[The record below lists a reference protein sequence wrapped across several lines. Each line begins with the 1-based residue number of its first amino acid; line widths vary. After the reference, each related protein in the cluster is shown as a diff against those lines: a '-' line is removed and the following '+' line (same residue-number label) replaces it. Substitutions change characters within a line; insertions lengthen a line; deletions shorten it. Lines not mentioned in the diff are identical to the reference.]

1 MKKLG
6 KVLVVTQ
13 HYPPDSSTTAAYLAA
28 IAEGLAANDTVVV
41 LSGSRSSAP
50 QRSANPN
57 SLEVIEIPNWSAPKD
72 DLVRRAIAISLF
84 ALRMFFATLT
94 RASRN
99 DVVFCVTT
107 PFTLPYAVVLA
118 AKLRGAATALLIY
131 DLYPEALE
139 ASGLIKPRSL
149 TARLFR
155 LVNGALFRALDA
167 IITIGRDV
175 KPLLLAYKGVGHE
188 KIHFIPNWTLLPI
201 GYREPAPG
209 NRFRVGRD
217 SQLIVGLSGNLG
229 FTHSPRTIFEA
240 ARLLRDDKDV
250 HLLLSGW
257 GMGWKELG
265 DLQATERLANVT
277 LLERVSQDDL
287 IEFLSA
293 ADVWIIPYR
302 RNIAGVSI
310 PSRMYNLMAVGRA
323 IIVAAE
329 PHAEA
334 SLVVN
339 EDAIG
344 WAVPPEDPVLLA
356 NAIRLAAA
364 DRAATL
370 KMGRRA
376 ATTAEKYSQDIAL
389 ARYREVIL
397 NAGHGPH
404 PPDETRRR
412 NLR

>member
-1 MKKLG
+1 MQKSG
-6 KVLVVTQ
+6 KILVVTQ
-13 HYPPDSSTTAAYLAA
+13 HYPPDSSTTAVYLGA
-28 IAEGLAANDTVVV
+28 IAEGLTDNGKVVV
-41 LSGSRSSAP
+41 LSGS
-50 QRSANPN
+50 PN
-57 SLEVIEIPNWSAPKD
+57 SAAQESAIRKNLEVVEIPNWSAQKD

-94 RASRN
+94 RAARN

-107 PFTLPYAVVLA
+107 PFTLPYAAVLA
-118 AKLRGAATALLIY
+118 ARLRGAATALLIY

-139 ASGLIKPRSL
+139 AAALIKPRSL
-149 TARLFR
+149 TTRLFR
-155 LVNGALFRALDA
+155 LANSALFRTLDA

-175 KPLLLAYKGVGHE
+175 EPLLLAYKGVDRE
-188 KIHFIPNWTLLPI
+188 KIHFIPNWTLLPV

-229 FTHSPRTIFEA
+229 FTHSPQTIFEA
-240 ARLLRDDKDV
+240 ARLLREDKDV

-257 GMGWKELG
+257 GIGWKQLRE
-265 DLQATERLANVT
+265 LQAAERLTNVT
-277 LLERVSQDDL
+277 LLEPVPQDDL
-287 IEFLSA
+287 VEFLSA

-329 PHAEA
+329 PHSEA
-334 SLVVN
+334 SLVVS

-364 DRAATL
+364 DRAATMQ
-370 KMGRRA
+370 MGRRA
-376 ATTAEKYSQDIAL
+376 AAAAAKYSQDIAL
-389 ARYREVIL
+389 ERYRNVIFK
-397 NAGHGPH
+397 AGS
-404 PPDETRRR
+404 
-412 NLR
+412 NLPRPSR